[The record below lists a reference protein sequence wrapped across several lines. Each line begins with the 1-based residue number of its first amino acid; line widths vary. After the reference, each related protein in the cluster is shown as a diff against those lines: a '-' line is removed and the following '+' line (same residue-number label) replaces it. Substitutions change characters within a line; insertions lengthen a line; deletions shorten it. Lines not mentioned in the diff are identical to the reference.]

1 MTDAA
6 IKSRAPEKR
15 DFFRINQDVLFET
28 HLVDSYAADNSA
40 PESHFDDSP
49 ALTLL
54 SQLRKIDKDNQQIL
68 GILKDKNRLIT
79 DYLQSLN
86 NKLDLVTRFCLF
98 TQQAD
103 KDQPT
108 TRINLSEGGIAYT
121 SNRAVYKG
129 NFLVLRLI
137 FLPSY
142 IHVVTFAKVV
152 RCSSKDGEHQVAAR
166 FHRLQD
172 KDRQEISRHILKA
185 QVQLRQKQPS
195 TT

>member
-1 MTDAA
+1 MSETEL
-6 IKSRAPEKR
+6 KSRAPEKR
-15 DFFRINQDVLFET
+15 DFFRINQDVLFEV

-54 SQLRKIDKDNQQIL
+54 NQLRKIDKDNQQIL
-68 GILKDKNRLIT
+68 GLIKDKNRLLT

-86 NKLDLVTRFCLF
+86 NKIDLVTRFCLF
-98 TQQAD
+98 SQQAD
-103 KDQPT
+103 SADQAT

-142 IHVVTFAKVV
+142 VHVVTFAKVV
-152 RCSSKDGEHQVAAR
+152 RCSSKENEHQVAAR
-166 FHRLQD
+166 FHRIQD
-172 KDRQEISRHILKA
+172 KDRQEIARHILKA
-185 QVQLRQKQPS
+185 QVQLRKN
-195 TT
+195 